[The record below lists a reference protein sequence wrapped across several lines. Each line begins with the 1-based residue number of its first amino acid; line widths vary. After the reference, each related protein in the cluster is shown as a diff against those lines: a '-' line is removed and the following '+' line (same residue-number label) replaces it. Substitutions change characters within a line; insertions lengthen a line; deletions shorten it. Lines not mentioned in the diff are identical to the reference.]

1 MKNIPFSKT
10 LIACAASAWFIP
22 NAVWAQS
29 ENDVL
34 REVKVISA
42 TPLEGVGLSI
52 DQIPSNVQVIHAKDD
67 LSGANNLADLLN
79 SNLGSVNIVNSTGN
93 PFQNDVTYRG
103 FMATSLL
110 GAPVGLSVYLDG
122 VRMNE
127 PFGSNTNWDL
137 IPNNAI
143 SSIQLLPGSNP
154 MFGLNTLGGALSLTT
169 KNGNDDAG
177 MSLKSTV
184 GSFGRKAFQFESGW
198 VNQELGTDHFIS
210 ANFDKQDGYRDH
222 SGSDVKQL
230 FGKTRWRGQGD
241 APNLELSMALA
252 DTSMN
257 GTQALPNSMLNNPRS
272 AYTWPDN
279 TSNQMVL
286 VNLKADKKLSENSL
300 FVGNLF
306 YRAANSKS
314 LNSNANYD
322 DGCTSVINEINQCY
336 KDFITG
342 TGTAKNTLT
351 YGTTNPNPYNFAR
364 YTDGLNSSIVNGSPK
379 QQTIGTNVQ
388 VTNFGKLSDRDN
400 IFILGAALDF
410 SKITYNQDTWLAHLV
425 DYQTVIDFTNPRYYF
440 GGSNP
445 SVGTGGFSG
454 SGLIKNVSLA
464 SKNTDLS
471 LYLTDTLSV
480 NERLDLTGALSYN
493 ITKLTQAGATHQ
505 YLNDDGGYSWRDDT
519 NKLFY
524 YNPSYIGQYVYKST
538 SPYYST
544 VAKPSRA
551 GYTAKEGPQTSS
563 LDGDHNYQRLNPAIG
578 FSFTPNDD
586 KRLNIF
592 GSYSES
598 MRAPTAIELSCADPA
613 SPCALPT
620 GFNGDPDLKAVVAKT
635 LELGSRGLIG
645 QNSMWNAAIFDTRTA
660 NDIQFTFDGSN
671 GLGYFKNVGATER
684 VGMEFGISSKVD
696 KLFISANYGYVN
708 ASYKSAFSAAN
719 GEVTAGNKMP
729 GIANQNLKFRGAFN
743 LTPELLIGANILRSG
758 SQIAYGDETNT
769 DNKVPGYTLL
779 NLDIHYKVNKELI
792 LFGLVNNALNTKYYA
807 YGLSGGTNIY
817 TGKNEQFKTPGPAR
831 SLYVGLVYNFGGG
844 SKKSAASKVDSD

>member
-1 MKNIPFSKT
+1 
-10 LIACAASAWFIP
+10 
-22 NAVWAQS
+22 
-29 ENDVL
+29 
-34 REVKVISA
+34 
-42 TPLEGVGLSI
+42 
-52 DQIPSNVQVIHAKDD
+52 
-67 LSGANNLADLLN
+67 
-79 SNLGSVNIVNSTGN
+79 
-93 PFQNDVTYRG
+93 
-103 FMATSLL
+103 
-110 GAPVGLSVYLDG
+110 
-122 VRMNE
+122 MNE

-198 VNQELGTDHFIS
+198 VNQELGTDHFSS

-400 IFILGAALDF
+400 IFIFSAALDF
-410 SKITYNQDTWLAHLV
+410 SKITYNQ
-425 DYQTVIDFTNPRYYF
+425 R
-440 GGSNP
+440 
-445 SVGTGGFSG
+445 
-454 SGLIKNVSLA
+454 
-464 SKNTDLS
+464 
-471 LYLTDTLSV
+471 
-480 NERLDLTGALSYN
+480 RL
-493 ITKLTQAGATHQ
+493 
-505 YLNDDGGYSWRDDT
+505 
-519 NKLFY
+519 
-524 YNPSYIGQYVYKST
+524 
-538 SPYYST
+538 
-544 VAKPSRA
+544 
-551 GYTAKEGPQTSS
+551 
-563 LDGDHNYQRLNPAIG
+563 
-578 FSFTPNDD
+578 
-586 KRLNIF
+586 
-592 GSYSES
+592 
-598 MRAPTAIELSCADPA
+598 
-613 SPCALPT
+613 
-620 GFNGDPDLKAVVAKT
+620 
-635 LELGSRGLIG
+635 
-645 QNSMWNAAIFDTRTA
+645 
-660 NDIQFTFDGSN
+660 
-671 GLGYFKNVGATER
+671 VGA
-684 VGMEFGISSKVD
+684 
-696 KLFISANYGYVN
+696 
-708 ASYKSAFSAAN
+708 
-719 GEVTAGNKMP
+719 P
-729 GIANQNLKFRGAFN
+729 G
-743 LTPELLIGANILRSG
+743 
-758 SQIAYGDETNT
+758 
-769 DNKVPGYTLL
+769 
-779 NLDIHYKVNKELI
+779 
-792 LFGLVNNALNTKYYA
+792 
-807 YGLSGGTNIY
+807 
-817 TGKNEQFKTPGPAR
+817 
-831 SLYVGLVYNFGGG
+831 
-844 SKKSAASKVDSD
+844 